1 MSRPLRMP
9 KDPLEI
15 KVDKSQMDEINIVRA
30 QTVNIYNFH
39 RSIMIMLVKEMAG
52 KKWTFEDSDPIKLE
66 FSPEERMV
74 KISVDDSSLTK

>member
-39 RSIMIMLVKEMAG
+39 RSMMILFIKEMAG
-52 KKWTFEDSDPIKLE
+52 DAWTFEGTDPIKLE
-66 FSPEERMV
+66 FDPSNLMV
-74 KISVDDSSLTK
+74 KISVEEQEA